1 VAPIT
6 PLTVEAE
13 IARDSLRWRRRRAV
27 ALAVCAVL
35 VAFATAALPQGASA
49 ALDANCPG
57 PSDDTDTH
65 GDGINPAR
73 VGQTFTALNTG
84 ALVRIEIE
92 VNKAAVA
99 SSDWVVQIVATDGA
113 GVPTNTVL
121 ASGSVPDSSVPSGQ
135 SRLAAEINPG
145 AVVEAGQRYAFVLA
159 RPGGGSFGVRERT
172 GNPCPVQEF
181 ESPSQTGAWA
191 PAGDAPMED
200 IVFATFVEP
209 DCDSDGFGD
218 ETQDPSLFGGSCP
231 ARGRSVTL
239 DANKNKIKKGKK
251 VRLTGQVNAT
261 ARQGPC
267 ETGQTVELQR
277 KRPKQTT
284 FTTFAQV
291 QTDAQGSFSLKK
303 KVKKTFEFRAQV
315 VETAACTAALSNSEK
330 VKVKKK
336 K

>member
-1 VAPIT
+1 V
-6 PLTVEAE
+6 VV
-13 IARDSLRWRRRRAV
+13 V
-27 ALAVCAVL
+27 AL
-35 VAFATAALPQGASA
+35 ATAALPQGAAA

-73 VGQTFTALNTG
+73 VGQNFTALNTG

-99 SSDWVVQIVATDGA
+99 PSDWVVQIVATDGA

-135 SRLAAEINPG
+135 SRLAAQINPG

-209 DCDSDGFGD
+209 DCDGDGLGD
-218 ETQDPSLFGGSCP
+218 ETQDPSLFSGSCP
-231 ARGRSVTL
+231 IRDRGLTL
-239 DANKNKIKKGKK
+239 DASKNRVKKGKK
-251 VRLTGQVNAT
+251 VVLSGRLTESALAGECQEGVTVVLLRKKPRRT
-261 ARQGPC
+261 AFKP
-267 ETGQTVELQR
+267 
-277 KRPKQTT
+277 
-284 FTTFAQV
+284 FAQV
-291 QTDAQGSFSLKK
+291 QTDAQGSFSANA
-303 KVKKTFEFRAQV
+303 KVKKTYQYRAEV
-315 VETAACTAALSNSEK
+315 GASPGCAAAASNTEK
-330 VKVKKK
+330 VRAKKK
-336 K
+336 NS